1 METAQDVPELDFV
14 NSAFAAAPPERK
26 TKSEHLHV
34 VSEHCFYQVP

>member
-1 METAQDVPELDFV
+1 VETAQGVPQLDFV

-34 VSEHCFYQVP
+34 VSEYCFCQVP